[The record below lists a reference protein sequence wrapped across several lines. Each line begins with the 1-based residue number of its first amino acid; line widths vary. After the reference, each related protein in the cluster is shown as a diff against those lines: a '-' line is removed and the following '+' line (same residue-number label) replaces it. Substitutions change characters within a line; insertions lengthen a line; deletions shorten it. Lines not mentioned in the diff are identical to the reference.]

1 VISELE
7 RRLAEFV
14 DREGEMNLFCRT
26 LDSGERPVF
35 VIEGEGGVGKSS
47 LLARMGHEC
56 ALRSLRKSEIVW
68 TDTRRH
74 DYLAIM
80 RKVRDDI
87 GVAYFE
93 EFTDLVNFF
102 TVPRYELSLRVE
114 TAGTINV
121 AQHAH
126 IEGSSI
132 GSIAGV
138 LIKDAMIVVPRADMA
153 VPEAERMAR
162 LTDRFLA
169 SLAAAALDGPTVVL
183 FFDAVEKMTVDTRA
197 WIWVE
202 LLGALR
208 AGRLTNVRVVLCG
221 REHQAI
227 DRELALFVEHA
238 ELRPLALENVI
249 EYLARRGVRESDRVA
264 VATAL
269 LVATAGNPLQL
280 ATCVDGYL
288 RMRQRA
294 DHG

>member
-1 VISELE
+1 MITELE

-14 DREGEMNLFCRT
+14 DREAEMDLFCRM
-26 LDSGERPVF
+26 LDTGERPVI
-35 VIEGEGGVGKSS
+35 VVEGEGGVGKSS
-47 LLARMGHEC
+47 LLARMVHEC
-56 ALRSLRKSEIVW
+56 ALRTLRKSEIVW

-74 DYLAIM
+74 DYLAVM
-80 RKVRDDI
+80 RKVRDDV
-87 GVAYFE
+87 GVTWFE

-102 TVPRYELSLRVE
+102 TVPRYEMTLRVE

-121 AQHAH
+121 AHHAH

-153 VPEAERMAR
+153 VPETERMAR
-162 LTDRFLA
+162 LTDRFIA
-169 SLAAAALDGPTVVL
+169 SLAAAASSGPTIVL
-183 FFDAVEKMTVDTRA
+183 FFDAVEKMTLDTRA
-197 WIWVE
+197 WIWTE

-208 AGRLTNVRVVLCG
+208 TGTLTNVRVVLCG

-227 DRELALFVEHA
+227 DRDLSLFVEHA
-238 ELRPLALENVI
+238 ALRPLALENVV
-249 EYLARRGVRESDRVA
+249 EYLARRGVSQSDRLP

-288 RMRQRA
+288 RMRQRSE
-294 DHG
+294 HG